1 MPTIELTDEQSDALR
16 ELIEDRIA
24 YLTGEI
30 GRADPVEEVALSH
43 QRDSM
48 SDILELLEIA

>member
-1 MPTIELTDEQSDALR
+1 MPTIELTDEQAEELSDL
-16 ELIEDRIA
+16 LEDRIA

-30 GRADPVEEVALSH
+30 SRADPVEEVSLTH

-48 SDILELLEIA
+48 SAILQLLEIA

>member
-1 MPTIELTDEQSDALR
+1 MPTIELTDEQADELR
-16 ELIEDRIA
+16 DLLEDRIT

-30 GRADPVEEVALSH
+30 SRADPVEELSLAS
-43 QRDSM
+43 QRSSL

>member
-1 MPTIELTDEQSDALR
+1 MPTIELTDEQAEELR
-16 ELIEDRIA
+16 DLLEDRIT

-30 GRADPVEEVALSH
+30 SRADPVEELSLVS
-43 QRDSM
+43 QRSYL